1 MPALFFRWFTV
12 EHVWLAVGFAGQA
25 LFAARFILQWFRS
38 EMAGRSVIPVGFW
51 YCSAAGGAVMLAY
64 AIYRNDPVFITGQAT
79 GLLVYGR
86 NLYLIFRERAQL
98 RAVASGPGEPVA

>member
-38 EMAGRSVIPVGFW
+38 EMEGRSVIPVGFW
-51 YCSAAGGAVMLAY
+51 YCSAAGGVVMLAY
-64 AIYRNDPVFITGQAT
+64 AVYRNDPVFITGQAT

-98 RAVASGPGEPVA
+98 SAVASGPGEPVA